1 MLILN
6 LFLSSEVVVGILEND
21 FFHLIIM
28 LQAYLVY
35 LQVFCFFKLIEYF
48 ILLNTLYLD
57 SIAIAFSFG
66 LPLG

>member
-6 LFLSSEVVVGILEND
+6 LFLSLEVVVGILEND

-57 SIAIAFSFG
+57 SITIAFSFE

>member
-6 LFLSSEVVVGILEND
+6 LFLNSEVVVGILEND

-57 SIAIAFSFG
+57 SIAIAFSFE
-66 LPLG
+66 LLLG

>member
-6 LFLSSEVVVGILEND
+6 LFLSLEVVVGILEND

-57 SIAIAFSFG
+57 SIAIAFSFE

>member
-57 SIAIAFSFG
+57 SITIAFSFE